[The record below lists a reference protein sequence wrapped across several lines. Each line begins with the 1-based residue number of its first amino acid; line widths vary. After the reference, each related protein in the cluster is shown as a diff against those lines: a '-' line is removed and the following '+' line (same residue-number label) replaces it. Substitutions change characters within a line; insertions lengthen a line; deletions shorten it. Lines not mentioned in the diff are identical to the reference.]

1 MMKQEEKEL
10 LINDIGPRLLY
21 GVKCEV
27 RFKDA
32 EGYKI
37 IDMNLKGVFTDEC
50 YFTTDDYG
58 SKYSSDFKPYLR
70 PMSSMTKE
78 EEDELCKLRT
88 LSDCNVNSDWEFC
101 GVEIIGSHPRYSGY
115 FSTDYSAIDWL
126 NKNMFDYHGLIPM
139 GLALE
144 AKEGMY
150 NNKTK

>member
-1 MMKQEEKEL
+1 MITQEEKEL

-37 IDMNLKGVFTDEC
+37 IDMNLKGVLTDEC

-70 PMSSMTKE
+70 PMSSMTE
-78 EEDELCKLRT
+78 EEKDEMFGICT
-88 LSDCNVNSDWEFC
+88 LSNCSVNSDWEFF
-101 GVEIIGSHPRYSGY
+101 GVGIMSSHPRYEE
-115 FSTDYSAIDWL
+115 
-126 NKNMFDYHGLIPM
+126 HV
-139 GLALE
+139 
-144 AKEGMY
+144 
-150 NNKTK
+150 